1 MSSGLTPP
9 HHPTT
14 PPLPL
19 QYLDCG
25 FDMFNEAVM
34 ANWLTDGK
42 QPNGMVIRLQ
52 GFDRGLFGGNFHTS
66 NALPLPPGLDV
77 MCFSNGHDWVR
88 GLRLALD
95 MAKAGRVVMMVDST
109 ALLHRRHIDDGEK
122 DGGMLTAFPSREGS
136 DEGMSLGDVTLYC
149 APDGVFAG
157 AAAAGADG
165 KDKGKG
171 KGKGKGEKTDNK
183 PAVQKRP
190 TAAAMKKA
198 PKVAIVTYGNGVPL
212 TMEAVAEMTGE
223 GSDLQHC
230 EFAIVDVPCLSAVP
244 AGLRSVL
251 DSEAGSAA
259 THVVFADVCKE
270 GAGQPL
276 ASHAVTLHND
286 GGLDGVFK
294 WATVGASRTYNPLGS
309 LVTFLS
315 SDDIHAAV
323 KKVVL

>member
-1 MSSGLTPP
+1 
-9 HHPTT
+9 
-14 PPLPL
+14 
-19 QYLDCG
+19 
-25 FDMFNEAVM
+25 MFNEAVM

-66 NALPLPPGLDV
+66 NTLPLPPGLDV

-109 ALLHRRHIDDGEK
+109 ALLHRRHVDDGDK
-122 DGGMLTAFPSREGS
+122 DGGMLTAYPSHEGD

-149 APDGVFAG
+149 ASDGAFAN
-157 AAAAGADG
+157 AAAAGVDG

-171 KGKGKGEKTDNK
+171 KGKGKDKGKGGKAGNK
-183 PAVQKRP
+183 ATVQKRP
-190 TAAAMKKA
+190 TAAAMMKA

-212 TMEAVAEMTGE
+212 AMEAVAEMTGE
-223 GSDLQHC
+223 SSDLQHC
-230 EFAIVDVPCLSAVP
+230 EFAIVDVPCLSTVP
-244 AGLRSVL
+244 NGLRNVL
-251 DSEAGSAA
+251 DSETGSAV
-259 THVVFADVCKE
+259 THVIFADVCKE

-286 GGLDGVFK
+286 GDLDGVLK
-294 WATVGASRTYNPLGS
+294 WATIGASRTYNPLGS
-309 LVTFLS
+309 LITFLS
-315 SDDIHAAV
+315 SDDIQAAV
-323 KKVVL
+323 KKAVL